1 MMPTSLQVR
10 FGRRRYDRNNGRA
23 NPEMSAMD
31 QSVLGPAWPA
41 MGWVPAPRYL
51 LRRDRVVRQVASWK
65 PGRLLEIGCGAGA
78 LLHEFAGAGFD
89 CTGLET
95 SAQALNLA
103 RRIRDSEE
111 CRIDFR
117 DSAASDWDH
126 AFDAVVALEVLEHI
140 PDDAD
145 ALRAWSAWMK
155 PTATLLVSVP
165 AHRARWG
172 PADEWAGHVRRYDR
186 RDIVRV
192 LEIAG
197 FCVEQVECYGFPLG
211 NTLDRASRKRY
222 ENAIIRDCEGAP
234 DREANND
241 RSGVDRRN
249 TERLYDV
256 IATMPGRWLM
266 RSACW
271 LQDKFVGTELGTGF
285 IVTARKQ

>member
-1 MMPTSLQVR
+1 
-10 FGRRRYDRNNGRA
+10 
-23 NPEMSAMD
+23 MSAMH

-51 LRRDRVVRQVASWK
+51 LRRDRVARQVASWT

-78 LLHEFAGAGFD
+78 LLHELAGAGFD

-95 SAQALNLA
+95 STQALDIA
-103 RRIRDSEE
+103 RRIRDTDGSPIEL
-111 CRIDFR
+111 R
-117 DSAASDWDH
+117 DNAAADWDH

-145 ALRAWSAWMK
+145 ALRTWSAWMK
-155 PTATLLVSVP
+155 PSATLLVSVP

-186 RDIVRV
+186 ADIVRV
-192 LEIAG
+192 LESAG
-197 FCVEQVECYGFPLG
+197 FRAEHVECYGFPLG
-211 NTLDRASRKRY
+211 NVLDRASRKRY
-222 ENAIIRDCEGAP
+222 ENAIIRDSDGEP
-234 DREANND
+234 DRQANND
-241 RSGVDRRN
+241 RSGIDRSD
-249 TERLYDV
+249 TARLYDA

-285 IVTARKQ
+285 VVAARKR